1 MSTRPTS
8 AIDSPDTDETRQHA
22 AMAEITATG
31 LRTADG
37 EEHPADTIIAG
48 TTVAAF
54 PNLFRLY
61 GPNTNGRS

>member
-8 AIDSPDTDETRQHA
+8 AIDSPDTDGTRQHA

-37 EEHPADTIIAG
+37 EEHPADTIIVG
-48 TTVAAF
+48 TTVAGF
-54 PNLFRLY
+54 PNLFLLY